1 MAPGSTSSESYRAGG
16 GLAGDWT
23 LYLHARLLELPVSSG
38 KSCFTMAVFS
48 FPQILTF
55 HLIII
60 HQKLYYTHK
69 LSTFFPNS
77 QLSSNLPFFSEI
89 KHTPYDLSYWIRLPF
104 VSFDKHMRRII
115 RVKSPAHLLSVE
127 VKRWY
132 MQLGKNLNR
141 GFHTGL
147 VMNS

>member
-48 FPQILTF
+48 FPLFLTF
-55 HLIII
+55 HHIII

-69 LSTFFPNS
+69 LNFFSKLPTFFK
-77 QLSSNLPFFSEI
+77 LTIFFRNKTHPI
-89 KHTPYDLSYWIRLPF
+89 
-104 VSFDKHMRRII
+104 
-115 RVKSPAHLLSVE
+115 
-127 VKRWY
+127 
-132 MQLGKNLNR
+132 
-141 GFHTGL
+141 
-147 VMNS
+147 